1 MPTGHVAVPEVPS
14 VHPEPLLTGDVASV
28 EVPSVLPVHHCP
40 TLPGDVAA
48 ADPSLTGELA
58 SVDVLPVPLDPEDI
72 AAAADP
78 LMTGVAA
85 SVAVPSV
92 LPVQHDSALAGDV
105 AGGGGRAACHGVQ
118 WHALGAQDKHE
129 QEQGHAL
136 EDEEAE
142 EEGLA

>member
-1 MPTGHVAVPEVPS
+1 MLPVLKS
-14 VHPEPLLTGDVASV
+14 PL
-28 EVPSVLPVHHCP
+28 LPVHHCP
-40 TLPGDVAA
+40 TLPGDVAAAAA

-58 SVDVLPVPLDPEDI
+58 SVDVLPVPLDPEDF

-105 AGGGGRAACHGVQ
+105 AAGGGRAACHGVQ

-136 EDEEAE
+136 E
-142 EEGLA
+142 